1 MKTLTVSLK
10 SSGEVLKGFERA
22 LTRARAG
29 KLKKP
34 HYEISFDNRKD
45 FERFVRHI
53 SVLSTILALKPRS
66 VYELAK
72 LSRMDVSNMN
82 KLILFFE
89 ELGAVHLKTSTINGR
104 TVKQPIVEY
113 QKIEFELAA

>member
-1 MKTLTVSLK
+1 MKTLGVSLK
-10 SSGEVLKGFERA
+10 SSSEVLKGFERA

-29 KLKKP
+29 RIKKP
-34 HYEISFDNRKD
+34 FFEISFDNRKD

-53 SVLSTILALKPRS
+53 SVLSLILAMKPRS

-72 LSRMDVSNMN
+72 LSQMDVSNMN
-82 KLILFFE
+82 KIILFFE
-89 ELGAVHLKTSTINGR
+89 EMGAIRRKTAKIKGR

-113 QKIEFELAA
+113 DRIEFDLAA

>member
-1 MKTLTVSLK
+1 MK
-10 SSGEVLKGFERA
+10 SSSETLKDFERA

-29 KLKKP
+29 RIKRP
-34 HYEISFDNRKD
+34 HYEISFDNRKN

-53 SVLSTILALKPRS
+53 SILSTILALKPRS

-72 LSRMDVSNMN
+72 LSQMDVSNMN
-82 KLILFFE
+82 KIILFFE
-89 ELGAVHLKTSTINGR
+89 EMGAVRLKISKVNGR

-113 QKIEFELAA
+113 DRIEFDLAA